1 MIVWID
7 WDFSIPAIYALLPK
21 YKEPLFWV
29 QMHPQKFTSAPTE
42 GQTLYWSI
50 YDSWWQHQMSV
61 HALRHDMTGQVGG
74 FQNPGVCLQA
84 FPYLSSLPPPR
95 YFYSRHVLHDLS
107 LSFLVLC
114 SKTARISTLAT
125 QATRWQ
131 EFLAKGKVE
140 TGSKKVQSCLL
151 YYLNTCHFVVT
162 KRITLPLI
170 LCHYL
175 LDINFIRKYR

>member
-1 MIVWID
+1 
-7 WDFSIPAIYALLPK
+7 
-21 YKEPLFWV
+21 
-29 QMHPQKFTSAPTE
+29 
-42 GQTLYWSI
+42 
-50 YDSWWQHQMSV
+50 MS
-61 HALRHDMTGQVGG
+61 GQVGG

-84 FPYLSSLPPPR
+84 FPYLSFLPPPR
-95 YFYSRHVLHDLS
+95 YFYSGHFLHDLS
-107 LSFLVLC
+107 LSFLVLS
-114 SKTARISTLAT
+114 SKTARKLAK
-125 QATRWQ
+125 QATRCQ